1 MTCNNIFVSLKKII
15 PPVDQSLCTCS
26 QLINRILIYNF
37 RHSHTKILKKNSNKN
52 PLYCF
57 KAWEFIRCVY
67 SLIGLYDER
76 NITNLPFRPS
86 PRRHTK
92 SPRNYKI
99 MS

>member
-37 RHSHTKILKKNSNKN
+37 RHSHTKILKKISNRN

-67 SLIGLYDER
+67 SLIVCM
-76 NITNLPFRPS
+76 TNGALLTFHFAS